1 MKPGA
6 RLLGIAASDAD
17 EQSYLAGALVRVDRV
32 VDGLGVANC
41 TVGGLDATESVRSL
55 FDRLDREDCR
65 LLLLSGVAPA
75 WFNLYDLDRIHDAV
89 DRPVLSVSFE
99 SSPGLEPALR
109 EHFSGDELD
118 ERLRIYRALPPR
130 RAVEVGDSRVYVR
143 AVGCSKT
150 RAGEVVRAVT
160 HDGGVPEP
168 IRVAQLAAGAVR
180 AAAEAE
186 GDADRDG
193 DADRGRD
200 VDGDATG
207 VDFE

>member
-6 RLLGIAASDAD
+6 RLLGIAASDAAAR
-17 EQSYLAGALVRVDRV
+17 SYLAGALVRADRI
-32 VDGLGVANC
+32 VDGFGVARC
-41 TVGGLDATESVRSL
+41 TVGGLDATESVLLL

-109 EHFSGDELD
+109 EHFSGNDLE
-118 ERLRIYRALPPR
+118 ERLRIYRNLPPR
-130 RAVEVGDSRVYVR
+130 RAVDIGDNRLYVR
-143 AVGCSKT
+143 AVGCSEK
-150 RAGEVVRAVT
+150 RAAEIARTVT
-160 HDGGVPEP
+160 HDSGIPEP

-180 AAAEAE
+180 AAAEADE
-186 GDADRDG
+186 HGAENG
-193 DADRGRD
+193 A
-200 VDGDATG
+200 
-207 VDFE
+207 DFE